1 MERET
6 GVIIP
11 PMMTIQNLRNLAARI
26 ERELGLPPEKAME
39 YADAIGDTP
48 EIDPDG
54 KVVIRDWSNK
64 VIDRIS
70 ISVS

>member
-1 MERET
+1 
-6 GVIIP
+6 
-11 PMMTIQNLRNLAARI
+11 MMTIATLRELAARI
-26 ERELGLPPEKAME
+26 ERELGLSPDKAME

-48 EIDPDG
+48 ELDAAG

>member
-1 MERET
+1 
-6 GVIIP
+6 
-11 PMMTIQNLRNLAARI
+11 MMTIETLRNLAAQI

-48 EIDPDG
+48 EIAADG
-54 KVVIRDWSNK
+54 KIVIRDWNNK

-70 ISVS
+70 ISID